1 MHGFDVFLQ
10 NTMELESLPV
20 GEPDAAVDRLFGSKL
35 VDTQPLL
42 RLDDATR
49 QTAAQHDVL
58 QRLQLLPHALG
69 TDVAV
74 ILFVHAMEADQLEV
88 VAVESAGE
96 SVTEILPDG
105 SLQIMAVA
113 FQAFI
118 VGQGRIGQLGAFVQY
133 GVRHG
138 ISLESRV
145 VQSWCA
151 GIECPGVSRQKRVSF
166 Q

>member
-1 MHGFDVFLQ
+1 MHGLDVFLQ
-10 NTMELESLPV
+10 HTMELEGLPV
-20 GEPDAAVDRLFGSKL
+20 GEPDAAVDRLFGGEL
-35 VDTQPLL
+35 VNPQPLL
-42 RLDDATR
+42 RLDDAAR

-58 QRLQLLPHALG
+58 QRFQLLPHALG

-74 ILFVHAMEADQLEV
+74 ILFVHAVEADQLEV
-88 VAVESAGE
+88 VAIESAGE
-96 SVTEILPDG
+96 PVTEILPDG
-105 SLQIMAVA
+105 PLQIMAVA

-151 GIECPGVSRQKRVSF
+151 GIECLGVSRQKRVSF

>member
-1 MHGFDVFLQ
+1 MHGLDVLFQ
-10 NTMELESLPV
+10 HAMELEGLPV
-20 GEPDAAVDRLFGSKL
+20 GEPDAAVERLFGGEL
-35 VDTQPLL
+35 VDAQPLL
-42 RLDDATR
+42 WLDDATR
-49 QTAAQHDVL
+49 KAATQHDVL
-58 QRLQLLPHALG
+58 QRLQFLSHALG
-69 TDVAV
+69 TDVAI
-74 ILFVHAMEADQLEV
+74 ILFVHAVEADQLEI

-96 SVTEILPDG
+96 SVTQILTDG

-151 GIECPGVSRQKRVSF
+151 GIECLGVSRQKRVSF